1 MMRLF
6 FFLIPLIGL
15 LSCGTTN
22 VSNEGSQQNTDLTV
36 ELICYRNAM
45 PLSGDESYVIINV
58 TPTEKM
64 VNEKIKITSIEAVG
78 EKGTW
83 KTTTFDQNEYGGFEH
98 MGYQNTA
105 RKFDSSIGEAYDF
118 KVVIQFASS
127 GKTKSYEVKN
137 VPLQVVH

>member
-6 FFLIPLIGL
+6 FFLVALVGL
-15 LSCGTTN
+15 LSCGTTK
-22 VSNEGSQQNTDLTV
+22 VSNEKPPKNTDLTL

-45 PLSGDESYVIINV
+45 PFSGSESYVIINI

-78 EKGTW
+78 ENGTW
-83 KTTTFDQNEYGGFEH
+83 KTTTFDQNDYGGFEH

-105 RKFDSSIGEAYDF
+105 RKFDDSIGSPYDF
-118 KVVIQFASS
+118 KVEIQFSS
-127 GKTKSYEVKN
+127 GKTKSYEVKK